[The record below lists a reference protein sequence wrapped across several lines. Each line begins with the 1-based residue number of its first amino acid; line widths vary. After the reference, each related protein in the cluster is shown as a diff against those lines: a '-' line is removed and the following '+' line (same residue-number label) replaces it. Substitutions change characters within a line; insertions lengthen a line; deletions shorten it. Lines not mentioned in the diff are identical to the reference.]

1 MTALAR
7 NRNSIPAQDRLIV
20 VQGSPLKSEDVE
32 AAFKASSEGPPEAIL
47 VALNSTRTSDNPWA
61 AVTSPPRM
69 MADAHANLL
78 AAMKKHQT
86 KKIVTMSAFG
96 AGDSFHNLNVLMRFV
111 IRQSNMLVTF
121 QDHDL
126 VDKELKDSGADFVLA
141 RPAVLTDKEAQAIKT
156 HGPAGAGVGFM
167 PSISRR
173 SVAVFLLDAVEM
185 ETWDRI
191 TVVISN

>member
-1 MTALAR
+1 M
-7 NRNSIPAQDRLIV
+7 IV

-32 AAFKASSEGPPEAIL
+32 AAFKASPEGPPEAIL
-47 VALNSTRTSDNPWA
+47 VALSSTRTSDNPWA

-78 AAMKKHQT
+78 ASMKKYQT

-96 AGDSFHNLNVLMRFV
+96 AGDSFPKVNFLMRFV
-111 IRQSNMLVTF
+111 VRHSNIQVSF

-126 VDKELKDSGADFVLA
+126 VDKELKDSDADFVLA
-141 RPAVLTDKEAQAIKT
+141 RPAMLTDKEARPVKT
-156 HGPAGAGVGFM
+156 HGPAGAGAGFM
-167 PSISRR
+167 PSISRK
-173 SVAVFLLDAVEM
+173 SVAVFLLDAVEKD
-185 ETWDRI
+185 TWDRS